1 MADPAKDFRYTIGDK
16 TIEGYQITEASRYQ
30 DKLWP
35 EWLHSRDFINVD
47 GQTWIKIAGEEL
59 PVPELSWIVR
69 DASGYMYIVDALEF
83 ENYVK
88 VVPHVPETFDE
99 PVMMAPVVGPTE
111 VHTQTVVPDDSL
123 LLDCKVVFGML
134 KIGSPEAS
142 QEALKHMT
150 TMLSSRTSWCSCA
163 PGQCKK
169 LDVWGCR
176 EQSPLVSP
184 AVGNQK

>member
-1 MADPAKDFRYTIGDK
+1 MADPASDFRYTIGDK

-35 EWLHSRDFINVD
+35 EWLDSRDFITVD
-47 GQTWIKIAGEEL
+47 GQNWIKMAGEEL
-59 PVPELSWIVR
+59 PLPDLSWIVR
-69 DASGYMYIVDALEF
+69 DATGHMSIVDALEF

-88 VVPHVPETFDE
+88 VVPYVPETFDE
-99 PVMMAPVVGPTE
+99 PPVAPPIAGIAGIVAPAT
-111 VHTQTVVPDDSL
+111 DDGL
-123 LLDCKVVFGML
+123 LLDCKVIFGML

-150 TMLSSRTSWCSCA
+150 TMLSSRTSWCNCA
-163 PGQCKK
+163 PGLCEE

-176 EQSPLVSP
+176 EQSPLVSS
-184 AVGNQK
+184 AG

>member
-35 EWLHSRDFINVD
+35 EWLDSRDFISVD
-47 GQTWIKIAGEEL
+47 GQNCIKIAGEKL
-59 PVPELSWIVR
+59 PLPDLSWIVR
-69 DASGYMYIVDALEF
+69 DATGHMSIVDALEF

-88 VVPHVPETFDE
+88 VVPLVAERFNEIPADIPSAGMTM
-99 PVMMAPVVGPTE
+99 PAT
-111 VHTQTVVPDDSL
+111 DDGL

-142 QEALKHMT
+142 QEALKHLT
-150 TMLSSRTSWCSCA
+150 TMLSSRTKWCTCA
-163 PGQCKK
+163 PGQCQK

-176 EQSPLVSP
+176 EKSPLVGSDQP
-184 AVGNQK
+184 GQKQ